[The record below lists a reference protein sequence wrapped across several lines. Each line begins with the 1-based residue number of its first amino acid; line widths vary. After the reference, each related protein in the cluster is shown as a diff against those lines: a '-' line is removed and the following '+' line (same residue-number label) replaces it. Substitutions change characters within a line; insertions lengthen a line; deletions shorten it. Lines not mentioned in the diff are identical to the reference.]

1 MTLQKTEV
9 QKPFSMILM
18 SQKEKLLQSSISNVD
33 FTFFQKTKYAVP
45 GAGAFSKQISQMTD
59 IYRIENS
66 TFPKKI

>member
-33 FTFFQKTKYAVP
+33 FIFFQKTKYAVP
-45 GAGAFSKQISQMTD
+45 GAGAFSK
-59 IYRIENS
+59 
-66 TFPKKI
+66 